1 MTVLSPPLHPT
12 IEAALALAREWC
24 EGHIID
30 GTPAL
35 AHAVKVTVKLAQYVP
50 DADPQWLAAT
60 LLHDSPFFVPDG
72 IDLDVTLTSRLGAEA
87 TRVVRALQGVH
98 EAMDK
103 KLTSQIPTDDR
114 PVLLAS
120 TADKIV
126 SLSSILGRA
135 LAAEDRRAFWST
147 RGVFLDLVPYFS
159 AFQAAAAPSLPD
171 RMAAELGKLVSIAEG
186 ALTEVR
192 GGAALRQHSLIAPR
206 P

>member
-1 MTVLSPPLHPT
+1 MTVLSPPRHPT
-12 IEAALALAREWC
+12 IEAALALASEWC

-30 GTPAL
+30 GAPAL
-35 AHAVKVTVKLAQYVP
+35 AHATKVTVKFAQYVP
-50 DADPQWLAAT
+50 DADPQWLAAA
-60 LLHDSPFFVPDG
+60 LLHDSPFFAPDG
-72 IDLDVTLTSRLGAEA
+72 IDLDVTLTRRLGGEVA
-87 TRVVRALQGVH
+87 RVVRGVQRAH
-98 EAMDK
+98 EAINM
-103 KLTSQIPTDDR
+103 KLTSQILTDDR

-120 TADKIV
+120 TSDKIV

-147 RGVFLDLVPYFS
+147 RGAFLDLVPYFS

-192 GGAALRQHSLIAPR
+192 GGTALRQHSLIAPR